1 MSFGLTNT
9 LMAFMNLM
17 NRVFRKYLD
26 IFVIAFIDDMLIYA
40 RNEDDHINHLRILLK
55 ILIYQQLFAKFM
67 KCKFWLRFVSFLGHI
82 VSN

>member
-17 NRVFRKYLD
+17 NRVFMKYLD
-26 IFVIAFIDDMLIYA
+26 IFVIAFIDDILIYA
-40 RNEDDHINHLRILLK
+40 RNEDDHINHLSILLK

-67 KCKFWLRFVSFLGHI
+67 KCEFWLTFVSFLGHI